1 MLPAGTWIP
10 SSTVPTQ
17 AERREATCSGCELR
31 DVATPPAEVLGDW
44 AFQEDEGDS
53 RRQPSTAEKKE

>member
-17 AERREATCSGCELR
+17 AEGREATCSGCELR

-53 RRQPSTAEKKE
+53 R